1 MTNRKGR
8 RRLAPLAFLLILFPA
23 LARLATAQT
32 YKAGDKIDVL
42 AGSGE
47 INGKYVGGHWVPGTI
62 VRVTQTTRQL
72 MYLVNNDGEQPNQ
85 DAWYAGL
92 QLRPRA
98 GALSDTEKAHNEL
111 VALGE
116 LPAPRP
122 RSWEEAFQGLIRE
135 RYTRLG
141 SEELPVTVTFQGMR
155 IGRSH
160 KYGAPDVHGES
171 DDGPGGSAGT
181 IVYPVTAQYYVR
193 TAHPTSYE
201 TVQRDDLFLC
211 FRNGFGKWQCNPG
224 DGKGP
229 IKTYRE
235 ERAGNP

>member
-92 QLRPRA
+92 PVPPRA
-98 GALSDTEKAHNEL
+98 
-111 VALGE
+111 
-116 LPAPRP
+116 R
-122 RSWEEAFQGLIRE
+122 R
-135 RYTRLG
+135 
-141 SEELPVTVTFQGMR
+141 
-155 IGRSH
+155 
-160 KYGAPDVHGES
+160 
-171 DDGPGGSAGT
+171 
-181 IVYPVTAQYYVR
+181 
-193 TAHPTSYE
+193 
-201 TVQRDDLFLC
+201 
-211 FRNGFGKWQCNPG
+211 
-224 DGKGP
+224 
-229 IKTYRE
+229 
-235 ERAGNP
+235 